1 MAVILDE
8 GAAAAGG
15 LDDGFGTGLDGR
27 PPGVDI
33 APGAV
38 EAGVLGIQVVVHGAA
53 ATRFTGWLDADA
65 QAVQH
70 PRSGGIGVG
79 RKPRLYAA
87 FEHQHTAG
95 VADGRA
101 WTRRTNLAR
110 QLGLERF
117 RQQRAEGIAGA
128 CQRLEK
134 SSMGHHGAQPGTQHA
149 LAKGARYMVLDHRA
163 ADVQQVVVLHAGRA
177 GGLAVAAGQA
187 AVQVLQG
194 AGTGFMAF
202 EHLFH
207 QVDAPTRAIQLVAEQ
222 LVGGAGGIAEAAV
235 HAATQDGFGLFAA
248 RQGAGLFTQMGLHVR
263 PQTSAYIRPGL
274 KIPCGSSCA
283 LSWRW

>member
-1 MAVILDE
+1 MVAQLPRQLRLGDGVAAGRATAEVPVRHRRQVEAQAGEHAFHGTAELLRVLQGAGAMEGQAQVATAAEAVQRRIAQHLHQVPGQLADPHGLGGVARIVLEQMAVILDE
-8 GAAAAGG
+8 GAAATGC
-15 LDDGFGTGLDGR
+15 LHYGFGAGLDGR

-70 PRSGGIGVG
+70 TRSGGIGVG

-163 ADVQQVVVLHAGRA
+163 ADVQQVVVLHA
-177 GGLAVAAGQA
+177 
-187 AVQVLQG
+187 
-194 AGTGFMAF
+194 
-202 EHLFH
+202 
-207 QVDAPTRAIQLVAEQ
+207 
-222 LVGGAGGIAEAAV
+222 
-235 HAATQDGFGLFAA
+235 
-248 RQGAGLFTQMGLHVR
+248 
-263 PQTSAYIRPGL
+263 
-274 KIPCGSSCA
+274 
-283 LSWRW
+283 